1 MQNGNMEPEI
11 LCKMQTWSSQTPN
24 THTSTRE
31 HARMRVCVCV
41 CVCVLLCKAHGVRN
55 IKFANV
61 KHYYFLQIT
70 NMENK
75 IPCKMQTLS
84 LKYYL
89 IYKI

>member
-41 CVCVLLCKAHGVRN
+41 CVCLHVYTDPWSPGLNHINYSTVGV
-55 IKFANV
+55 
-61 KHYYFLQIT
+61 
-70 NMENK
+70 
-75 IPCKMQTLS
+75 S
-84 LKYYL
+84 
-89 IYKI
+89 

>member
-41 CVCVLLCKAHGVRN
+41 CVCVCVLACVHG
-55 IKFANV
+55 
-61 KHYYFLQIT
+61 
-70 NMENK
+70 
-75 IPCKMQTLS
+75 S
-84 LKYYL
+84 LVPWSQPY
-89 IYKI
+89 